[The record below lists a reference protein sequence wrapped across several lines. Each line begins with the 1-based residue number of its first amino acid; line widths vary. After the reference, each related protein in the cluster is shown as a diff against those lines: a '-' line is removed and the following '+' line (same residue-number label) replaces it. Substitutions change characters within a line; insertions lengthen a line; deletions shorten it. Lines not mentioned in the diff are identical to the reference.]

1 MHYFTVDT
9 YMTYSR
15 YYMRYIIIFFAVLYT
30 VWLYLYIPINT
41 HIIYIYMILFYIDI
55 QIYIYIYMCIY
66 NIEPCLSWRSPIDSF
81 FSKAVGHQPM
91 TKISD
96 QRSWDRSSSAKSW
109 FKLKQIWMDAGIR
122 NHDAEWIHVLEIVQ
136 SYPIVCNEM
145 MFLRQVFKLM
155 LAYREMF

>member
-1 MHYFTVDT
+1 
-9 YMTYSR
+9 MTYSR
-15 YYMRYIIIFFAVLYT
+15 YYMLYSYFCSTIYCMT
-30 VWLYLYIPINT
+30 VS
-41 HIIYIYMILFYIDI
+41 IYIYQYTYIN
-55 QIYIYIYMCIY
+55 IYIYVYYIILYRHTNIYMCVY

-145 MFLRQVFKLM
+145 MFLRQVFKLT
-155 LAYREMF
+155 LAYRETF